1 MLVNDL
7 LHEWDIGGGKA
18 VVVHLFRILHTV
30 KRSSSEYSAVL
41 TTVDER

>member
-18 VVVHLFRILHTV
+18 VISHLFRILHAV
-30 KRSSSEYSAVL
+30 KRSNPQFSSIL